1 MNKWKIFAFFSILTL
16 MTLFIR
22 GSLYT
27 LHPDFRQEAD
37 AATKEQTASFIHPQT
52 DHTASKAVDH
62 LISNGKANI
71 PHKFLCVQAQK
82 EFDGKFFLTA
92 CWTREYLTH
101 RPPLYLHISYQRHSK
116 HPYTH
121 LNRIYYLYTLEK
133 ILI

>member
-1 MNKWKIFAFFSILTL
+1 
-16 MTLFIR
+16 MTLFI
-22 GSLYT
+22 GADLYT
-27 LHPDFRQEAD
+27 LYPNFIQEESAV
-37 AATKEQTASFIHPQT
+37 KEQTESCIHSHPDYPT
-52 DHTASKAVDH
+52 SKAVDH
-62 LISNGKANI
+62 LISNGKAHI

-92 CWTREYLTH
+92 CCTRENLGH
-101 RPPLYLHISYQRHSK
+101 RPPLYLYTSYQKHSK

>member
-1 MNKWKIFAFFSILTL
+1 
-16 MTLFIR
+16 MTLFIG

-27 LHPDFRQEAD
+27 LHPDFLQEAN
-37 AATKEQTASFIHPQT
+37 AVKEQTENCIHPHPDYT
-52 DHTASKAVDH
+52 TSKAVDY
-62 LISNGKANI
+62 LISNGKTDI

-92 CWTREYLTH
+92 CWIKENFMR
-101 RPPLYLHISYQRHSK
+101 RPPLYLHTSYQRHSK

>member
-1 MNKWKIFAFFSILTL
+1 
-16 MTLFIR
+16 MTLFI
-22 GSLYT
+22 GGDLYAFY
-27 LHPDFRQEAD
+27 PDFRQEENAV
-37 AATKEQTASFIHPQT
+37 KEQTESCIHSHP
-52 DHTASKAVDH
+52 DHTTSKAVEH

-92 CWTREYLTH
+92 CWTKEYLTH
-101 RPPLYLHISYQRHSK
+101 RPPLYLHTTYQKHSK

>member
-1 MNKWKIFAFFSILTL
+1 MNKWKIFAFLSIITL
-16 MTLFIR
+16 MTLFI
-22 GSLYT
+22 GGNLYALNPNSLQETSSVGKQATSY
-27 LHPDFRQEAD
+27 LHSQSEDTTSR
-37 AATKEQTASFIHPQT
+37 TVSL
-52 DHTASKAVDH
+52 
-62 LISNGKANI
+62 LISNGKAHI

-92 CWTREYLTH
+92 CGSRESLTH
-101 RPPLYLHISYQRHSK
+101 TPPLYLCTSYQKHSK